1 MTGPR
6 LSFLATALLV
16 GILPAGAS
24 QKVFVTVPPVEW
36 DALVPYIRSNLLFG
50 PGADRTEVR
59 VCSHPTMPPEIQR
72 YRSDLD
78 ELAKV
83 LIWESIVRRKNVIEA
98 VREVGRGIDQG
109 NTAEVM
115 GCECASVAC
124 DSQCWEQLLAHPHFI
139 PELKAVFLKATAKG
153 RIRCRLC
160 ENGFAP
166 EALDVLE

>member
-1 MTGPR
+1 MTAPR

-24 QKVFVTVPPVEW
+24 QKVFVNVPPVEW
-36 DALVPYIRSNLLFG
+36 DALVPYFRSNLLFETR
-50 PGADRTEVR
+50 AREVR
-59 VCSHPTMPPEIQR
+59 VCSYQTRPPEVQP

-83 LIWESIVRRKNVIEA
+83 LLSESIDRRTGVFKA

-109 NTAEVM
+109 NTAEVT
-115 GCECASVAC
+115 GCERASVAC